1 MNING
6 VSLNS
11 TTEVIQTNEQQ
22 IAQLENYQ
30 VQLEQTEDEKEQKT
44 LEQKITQLQQRIQTI
59 QSSANSQSFSQVQT
73 TKQKSEPLNSKQK
86 EDKLE
91 ISQEGLEKLK
101 QMQTSGEIV

>member
-1 MNING
+1 M
-6 VSLNS
+6 
-11 TTEVIQTNEQQ
+11 
-22 IAQLENYQ
+22 
-30 VQLEQTEDEKEQKT
+30 EQTEDEKEQKT

-59 QSSANSQSFSQVQT
+59 QSSVNSQSFSQVQT